1 MRSILNKTLLSL
13 LITVSLMLS
22 AGCMQNNGDIGDF
35 FGTWKVT
42 SIKVDGIE
50 DASYQGNIFFQFQ
63 TSVVRVVEH
72 RPHGDLTEYFG
83 AWSDEGASILIIN
96 FGFSVDPVSEVY
108 DIPAAARMI
117 RGVNTVRM
125 TDRSSR
131 KMTWTFTSANGE
143 TVSYRLS
150 KQ

>member
-1 MRSILNKTLLSL
+1 MRSIIKPLLPLLLS
-13 LITVSLMLS
+13 VMFMLS
-22 AGCMQNNGDIGDF
+22 GCMQNNGDIGDF

-42 SIKVDGIE
+42 SIKVNGIE

-63 TSVVRVVEH
+63 TSVVRLVEN
-72 RPHGDLTEYFG
+72 RPHNDLTEYFG
-83 AWSDEGASILIIN
+83 AWSDEGPSTLIIN
-96 FGFSVDPVSEVY
+96 FGFNVDPISEVY

-117 RGVNTVRM
+117 RGINTVTM

-131 KMTWTFTSANGE
+131 KMTWTFTSGEGE
-143 TVSYRLS
+143 TVVYRLS